1 MDKEC
6 TIKKSSQ
13 GITLD
18 PRTKI
23 LLSIVISTVLISGK
37 DNTLMLYVKGII
49 SVIPIMLFV
58 ASGKLD
64 WAIKLGSIFAVAY
77 CGQVFLLP
85 HTSGVVQMITV
96 LFCGIFF
103 RFLPG
108 IMMGAYMLTTT
119 KVSEFMAA
127 MQRLHMPSV
136 VSIPI
141 AVMFRFFPTVKEEYG
156 AIGDAMRMRGVR
168 FGGGNV
174 GKMLEYRL
182 IPLMMSCVK
191 IGDELSSAAVVRGLG
206 APIQRTNICKIGFK
220 VQDFICLAVCFVAL
234 FLTIYFK

>member
-1 MDKEC
+1 MGNADIISEK
-6 TIKKSSQ
+6 SQ
-13 GITLD
+13 GMSLD

-23 LLSIVISTVLISGK
+23 LLTIVISTVLISGK
-37 DNTLMLYVKGII
+37 DNAAMLYAKGVLSII
-49 SVIPIMLFV
+49 PLVLFM
-58 ASGKLD
+58 ASKQFG
-64 WAIKLGSIFAVAY
+64 WVIKLGSIFAAAY
-77 CGQVFLLP
+77 FGQVFLLP
-85 HTSGVVQMITV
+85 HTTGIVQMITV
-96 LFCGIFF
+96 MFCGIFF

-108 IMMGAYMLTTT
+108 LMMGAYMVTTT

-156 AIGDAMRMRGVR
+156 AISDAMRMRGVR
-168 FGGGNV
+168 FGGGNA

-220 VQDFICLAVCFVAL
+220 VQDFICFAVCVIAL
-234 FLTIYFK
+234 SLMIYFK